1 LRSSEDGVLNN
12 EINLIK
18 RRTAMTNGVSG
29 VGVNPGSR
37 IFPNNVPE
45 STPTWEKSPLNVT
58 ETSSISPGVN
68 TLNGTVA
75 GTVKKTDA
83 GGASNGLSFEKVF
96 SFLAGIFGGVGPTSI
111 ASLLNLF
118 APEPEVK
125 KNDEKKNKQEPG
137 GTGVV

>member
-1 LRSSEDGVLNN
+1 LNN

-29 VGVNPGSR
+29 VGVNRGSR
-37 IFPNNVPE
+37 IFPNLPE

-118 APEPEVK
+118 APEPKVN
-125 KNDEKKNKQEPG
+125 KNEKKTQEPG
-137 GTGVV
+137 GTGAV

>member
-1 LRSSEDGVLNN
+1 LNN

-45 STPTWEKSPLNVT
+45 STPTWEKSSLNVT
-58 ETSSISPGVN
+58 GTSSISPGVN

-75 GTVKKTDA
+75 GTVKKTDKKTDA

-118 APEPEVK
+118 APEPKVN
-125 KNDEKKNKQEPG
+125 KNEEKKKTQEP
-137 GTGVV
+137 